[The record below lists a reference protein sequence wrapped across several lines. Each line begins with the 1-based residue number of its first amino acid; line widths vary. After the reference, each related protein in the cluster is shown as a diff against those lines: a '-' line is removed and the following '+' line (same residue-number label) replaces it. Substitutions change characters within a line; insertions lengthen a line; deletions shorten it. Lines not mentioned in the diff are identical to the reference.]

1 MGRTYKYTHNTK
13 EENETKE
20 KESER
25 ERICIKQSWKLMIWW
40 MDVREWN
47 EKRKYKQAQADSFSF
62 FIKKWD
68 GEWHFILIHSP
79 CGKRRLWT
87 LVHEF
92 SIFFNKPS
100 ANVIGRSLKIAQITF
115 FAFVPTSRRGWSEN
129 IVVLDQHGDDRVWNV
144 GGYAVHIASLPPL
157 ATIVQYLCHFKLPLC
172 YDFIKQ
178 KNKSWQRKKR
188 AFKV

>member
-25 ERICIKQSWKLMIWW
+25 ERICIKQVESWWY
-40 MDVREWN
+40 DEWTY
-47 EKRKYKQAQADSFSF
+47 ESETRKENTSKHKPIHFLFSQKSGTVNGISFSF
-62 FIKKWD
+62 
-68 GEWHFILIHSP
+68 IHRAARGAFGRW
-79 CGKRRLWT
+79 CMN
-87 LVHEF
+87 F
-92 SIFFNKPS
+92 QYFFNKTS

-178 KNKSWQRKKR
+178 KNKSRQEKTSI
-188 AFKV
+188 